1 MYKLNPHNN
10 PNTDDITV
18 LIFQMGNS
26 SIERLSNLHK
36 VTKIKNQDLIP
47 DCLVLSKLITTS
59 ITMLFTK
66 KKKKKKVEKVGNI
79 HHGFLIHIHSPSHNN
94 LNYSYRFLTNYC

>member
-18 LIFQMGNS
+18 LILKMGNS

-36 VTKIKNQDLIP
+36 VTKIKNCRAKI
-47 DCLVLSKLITTS
+47 
-59 ITMLFTK
+59 
-66 KKKKKKVEKVGNI
+66 
-79 HHGFLIHIHSPSHNN
+79 
-94 LNYSYRFLTNYC
+94 

>member
-36 VTKIKNQDLIP
+36 VTKIKKLQSQDLIP
-47 DCLVLSKLITTS
+47 DCLV
-59 ITMLFTK
+59 
-66 KKKKKKVEKVGNI
+66 
-79 HHGFLIHIHSPSHNN
+79 
-94 LNYSYRFLTNYC
+94 